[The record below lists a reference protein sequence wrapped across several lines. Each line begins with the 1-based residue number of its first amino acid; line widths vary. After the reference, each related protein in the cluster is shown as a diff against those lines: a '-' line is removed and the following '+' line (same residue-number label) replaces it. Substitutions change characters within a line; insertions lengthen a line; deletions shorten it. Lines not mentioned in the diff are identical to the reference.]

1 MTPRNNDGFTLI
13 ELIVVIAVL
22 SILAAVA
29 LPKFA
34 DFTSSAETAA
44 FDGVRGGLSAAVGIV
59 HSKWLV
65 DSKANPVS
73 LDGGTVD
80 VNAAGWPTLGD
91 GATQDTAVELWEK
104 IMSGAVPSGWG
115 TAVFQ
120 STTVTDYAEYAQPG
134 TGNPILRYEEAEGKV
149 CEIAV
154 SLTPC

>member
-44 FDGVRGGLSAAVGIV
+44 FDGVQGGLSSAIGIV

-65 DSKANPVS
+65 DSKPATSVDI
-73 LDGGTVD
+73 DGSSVYIST
-80 VNAAGWPTLGD
+80 AGWPSIGD
-91 GATQDTAVELWEK
+91 NAIQDTGNELWSQ
-104 IMSGAVPSGWG
+104 IMSGVVPSGW
-115 TAVFQ
+115 TA
-120 STTVTDYAEYAQPG
+120 SE
-134 TGNPILRYEEAEGKV
+134 
-149 CEIAV
+149 
-154 SLTPC
+154 

>member
-44 FDGVRGGLSAAVGIV
+44 FDGVQGGLSAAIGIV

-65 DSKANPVS
+65 DSKPATSVDI
-73 LDGGTVD
+73 DGTSVFINVAGYPTID
-80 VNAAGWPTLGD
+80 VANAA
-91 GATQDTAVELWEK
+91 QDDADKLWSQ
-104 IMSGAVPSGWG
+104 IMAGVVPSGWVG
-115 TAVFQ
+115 TGFN
-120 STTVTDYAEYAQPG
+120 TTATDYAEFA
-134 TGNPILRYEEAEGKV
+134 
-149 CEIAV
+149 
-154 SLTPC
+154 